1 MESKGIQKSP
11 KEFKRFQMILK
22 IPRKSKRFQKNPKD
36 SKKIQKNSSEWQ
48 KS

>member
-22 IPRKSKRFQKNPKD
+22 IPRKSKRFQKNPKYLK
-36 SKKIQKNSSEWQ
+36 SFQKQSSQWE